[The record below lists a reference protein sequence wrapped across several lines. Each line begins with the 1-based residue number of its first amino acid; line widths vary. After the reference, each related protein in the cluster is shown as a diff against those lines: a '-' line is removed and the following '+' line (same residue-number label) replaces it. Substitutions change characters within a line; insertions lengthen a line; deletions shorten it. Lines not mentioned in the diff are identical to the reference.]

1 MQYHQFRAMNTV
13 VVLGVES
20 EYPFTA
26 FQLAQEFI
34 EHSERRFSRFLPDS
48 ELNALNRSAGNWFSA
63 SPELMELLSAARECH
78 LATQGLF
85 NPAILPDL
93 QAAGYTRTLPDLYLF
108 GAGGKPENFS
118 KHAAPPFT
126 DVELD
131 LAHHRIRLPVDMQI
145 DLGGIA
151 KGWVAQKAANL
162 LAKFSTACVVNAGG
176 DMFLIGHPNGQ
187 NWDVVLEDPLNHSH
201 DLLMVLVE
209 DGAVA
214 TSSTTK
220 RLWTQEE
227 RVRHHLIDPRCGEP
241 AESPWLSVT
250 VSAPQ
255 AVQAETFAKALL
267 IAGPQGA
274 QTLLD
279 ENPHISFIAVDTEQH
294 IWKSP
299 TEREKIYDYA

>member
-48 ELNALNRSAGNWFSA
+48 ELNTLNRSAGNWFSA

-187 NWDVVLEDPLNHSH
+187 NWNVVLEDPLNHSH
-201 DLLMVLVE
+201 DLLMLLVE
-209 DGAVA
+209 RFCPSSR
-214 TSSTTK
+214 TSRNLCQSLINRRTARRPSPAGRK
-220 RLWTQEE
+220 SA
-227 RVRHHLIDPRCGEP
+227 HLIYCCRYGTTHLE
-241 AESPWLSVT
+241 
-250 VSAPQ
+250 
-255 AVQAETFAKALL
+255 
-267 IAGPQGA
+267 IA
-274 QTLLD
+274 D
-279 ENPHISFIAVDTEQH
+279 RKRKNI
-294 IWKSP
+294 
-299 TEREKIYDYA
+299 